1 MSLRRALSTP
11 DSKSRYVRRLFA
23 TIADRYDFV
32 TVFLSFGRDRHWK
45 ARLTAR
51 AEPWRG
57 GRALDLAC
65 GTGDLTFQ
73 LAAQDLAVVGL
84 DVTPRMITLAR
95 EKGRR
100 RRTSAGWHLSPL
112 FLVGDM
118 MGLPFADETF
128 DVITTGYGIRNV
140 PRLEPAL
147 AEIHRVLRPGGR
159 FLSLDFDRPEQP
171 LLRAIYLSYLTV
183 VGSVLGLML
192 HGAPHTYGYIPAS
205 IRRYPGSRG
214 VVELMRRSGFRDVEH
229 TPLLGSLM
237 AIHGGSR

>member
-11 DSKSRYVRRLFA
+11 DNKSRYVRRLFA
-23 TIADRYDFV
+23 TIANRYDFV

-65 GTGDLTFQ
+65 GTGDITLR

-95 EKGRR
+95 AKGRR
-100 RRTSAGWHLSPL
+100 GRSAAGWNRFPV

-140 PRLEPAL
+140 PRIEPAL
-147 AEIHRVLRPGGR
+147 AEIYRVLRPGGR

-171 LLRAIYLSYLTV
+171 LLRAIYIAYLTV
-183 VGSVLGLML
+183 VGSVLGVVF
-192 HGAPHTYGYIPAS
+192 HGDPHTYGYIPAS
-205 IRRYPGSRG
+205 IRRYPGARG
-214 VVELMRRSGFRDVEH
+214 VVELMRRSGFRDVEN
-229 TPLLGSLM
+229 TPLLGGLM